1 MESLDITKLK
11 RNSVAIDKKIT
22 VKNKLTIANKKLS
35 ILIPE
40 KYVQSGLAFITDT
53 IKTVSVYA
61 ILDTED
67 NYSVINI
74 PISTVLTP
82 SSIENIDIN
91 GDTYIMAIY
100 EEGDSLFTTNDLVE
114 DDGLLYSMFNYFIM
128 GGNIPFY
135 MEYED
140 LGDLMVKSKEYTGR
154 DIGSNPI
161 TLEILSSILA
171 RDPDQQD
178 LYYRLSKMT
187 KSPVYKGL
195 NNQFHV
201 FDNTTSKLVG
211 SYFSDGVV
219 TSLVD
224 KSLESTNIEEIIKA

>member
-1 MESLDITKLK
+1 LESLDITKLK
-11 RNSVAIDKKIT
+11 RDVEAINKKIV
-22 VKNKLTIANKKLS
+22 VKDNLTIAKGKMR

-40 KYVQSGLAFITDT
+40 KFIQGGLAFITDV
-53 IKTVSVYA
+53 IKTISVYV
-61 ILDTED
+61 IIDDKD
-67 NYSVINI
+67 NYAVANI

-82 SSIENIDIN
+82 SSIENIDVN
-91 GDTYIMAIY
+91 GTTYIMAIY
-100 EEGDSLFTTNDLVE
+100 EDGDTLYDTNDLVE
-114 DDGLLYSMFNYFIM
+114 DDGVLFSMFNYFIM
-128 GGNIPFY
+128 GGYVPFY
-135 MEYED
+135 MDYED
-140 LGDLMVKSKEYTGR
+140 LGNLMVKSKEYTGR

-161 TLEILSSILA
+161 TLEILASIVA
-171 RDPDQQD
+171 RDSQQQD
-178 LYYRLSKMT
+178 LYYRLSKMNNP
-187 KSPVYKGL
+187 PVYKGL